1 MRTVT
6 TVRLPDSLI
15 ALAKKKARERGTTL
29 TALLEEGL
37 REVVSERPGSAKPRR
52 VKLPISSAKGGLLP
66 GIDSVKLGAHSQG
79 QDDLDYVERMKRPS

>member
-1 MRTVT
+1 MKTVT

-37 REVVSERPGSAKPRR
+37 REIVSERPGPAKPRR
-52 VKLPISSAKGGLLP
+52 VKLPVSSAKGGLLP
-66 GIDSVKLGAHSQG
+66 GIDSIKLGAHSQEL
-79 QDDLDYVERMKRPS
+79 DDLDAVARMKPLR